1 MKIILE
7 YIVVALM
14 VVFTQTSYSQN
25 CKKCDM
31 DKLIELSENMENL
44 NYQTVKNFVCTFD
57 SICKNNIE
65 FSEWSNE
72 LLFKLIDKNLDMLNG
87 ALHELGYNYVELISL
102 ELESPVAEVDLAKL
116 YRIVEKSTGPKDIT
130 YIEKRALK
138 KAAAKEG
145 INIE

>member
-1 MKIILE
+1 
-7 YIVVALM
+7 
-14 VVFTQTSYSQN
+14 
-25 CKKCDM
+25 M

-44 NYQTVKNFVCTFD
+44 NYQTIKNFVCTFD

-72 LLFKLIDKNLDMLNG
+72 LLFKLIVKNLDMLNG